1 MGTESSQ
8 PATDHDDGE
17 RLVRLCRL
25 TSEMLERMT
34 PAERDRLLQRHL
46 AEARGPQK
54 NLVVLCAMTSTMLR
68 LRQAASNPQ
77 EDHHAG

>member
-1 MGTESSQ
+1 M
-8 PATDHDDGE
+8 
-17 RLVRLCRL
+17 

-54 NLVVLCAMTSTMLR
+54 NLSVLCAMTSALLR
-68 LRQAASNPQ
+68 LRHAASNPQ